1 LPLYEYVCS
10 ECGAVVEFLGSYE
23 DQGDKECPECGG
35 KMERV
40 FSVFRAENSGDSSAS
55 GSCPTGTCPLSS

>member
-1 LPLYEYVCS
+1 MPLYEYVCS
-10 ECGAVVEFLGSYE
+10 ECGAEAEFLVGYN
-23 DQGDKECPECGG
+23 DQDERECPECGG

-40 FSVFRAENSGDSSAS
+40 FSVFRAENSDDSQDA